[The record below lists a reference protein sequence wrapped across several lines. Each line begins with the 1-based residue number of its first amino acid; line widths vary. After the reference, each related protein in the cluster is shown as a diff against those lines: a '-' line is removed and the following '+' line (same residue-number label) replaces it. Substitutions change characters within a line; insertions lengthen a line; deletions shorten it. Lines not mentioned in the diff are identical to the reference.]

1 MAGWRLLLAILVLL
15 APTRAEILPPTAP
28 HILFILVDD
37 YGWNDI
43 GFHQNATS
51 SANPDG
57 LPTTSTL
64 LRTPHLDALAAEGV
78 RLEAYYVQPVC
89 SPTRGAI
96 QTGRYPS
103 HTGIGPGV
111 IPPAAPYGMP
121 KEEVFLSEVLRG
133 AGYATAAIGK
143 WHLG

>member
-1 MAGWRLLLAILVLL
+1 MTLFQALLLVSHTALGRSF
-15 APTRAEILPPTAP
+15 APPSKP
-28 HILFILVDD
+28 HIFFILVDD
-37 YGWNDI
+37 YGWNDV

-64 LRTPHLDALAAEGV
+64 LRTPHLDALAKEGV

-89 SPTRGAI
+89 SPTRGCI

-103 HTGIGPGV
+103 HTGLGPSV
-111 IPPAAPYGMP
+111 IRPTAPYGMP
-121 KEEVFLSEVLRG
+121 RAETFLPELLRD
-133 AGYATAAIGK
+133 AGYVTAALGK
-143 WHLG
+143 WYAQ